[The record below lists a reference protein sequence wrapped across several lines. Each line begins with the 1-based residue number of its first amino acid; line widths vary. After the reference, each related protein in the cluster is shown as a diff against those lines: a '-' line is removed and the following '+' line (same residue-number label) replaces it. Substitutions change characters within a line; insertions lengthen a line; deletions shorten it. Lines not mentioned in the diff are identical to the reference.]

1 MQKSKQ
7 LFCISYSS
15 PIYSNIFHMAKQQR
29 KGLRIRLLLRTTYF
43 HATITTTSVTFHF
56 LEEAIS
62 YCYYALVKQQDIL
75 MLPLSHLFFF
85 FLLFVSAQQS
95 NLDFS
100 ALINELWLRSRCY
113 SRLQQ
118 KIGNRYYVLRNNILL
133 SLIFDILS
141 THVVSCYTTLCMCNC
156 ICSDFVYII
165 ISTEAG
171 VYCFLA
177 GSFFEKE
184 DQGPWLWETHC
195 SLGHKL
201 SKNIWV
207 RSSTVSPVS

>member
-1 MQKSKQ
+1 
-7 LFCISYSS
+7 
-15 PIYSNIFHMAKQQR
+15 MAKQQR

-85 FLLFVSAQQS
+85 LLFVSAQQS

-113 SRLQQ
+113 SRLQKRQ
-118 KIGNRYYVLRNNILL
+118 QILHTTEQHIIIPHIWHPLLACSMMLYNI
-133 SLIFDILS
+133 
-141 THVVSCYTTLCMCNC
+141 VCVRNC
-156 ICSDFVYII
+156 ICSDFVYIN

-177 GSFFEKE
+177 GSFSRRRIKVRDF
-184 DQGPWLWETHC
+184 G
-195 SLGHKL
+195 KL
-201 SKNIWV
+201 
-207 RSSTVSPVS
+207 TVA